1 MPRDRGRCKRG
12 WSARRVAEVWRRQ
25 RLTSLRRA
33 PAGQSG
39 AVAVCD
45 ASCGGPLGH
54 RMAWS
59 RSRGGSGGG
68 CWEGGEGLRRGY
80 LYSFG
85 SPVPVFPV
93 QGAAASRV
101 SPRGGVPGRCRVVP
115 RCNCLVRNAGQPRP
129 FSSRSQPFPCAVLGL
144 SADGTGLEGTP
155 GELSGSHS
163 KRTRE
168 RSVDVVVII
177 SGVW

>member
-1 MPRDRGRCKRG
+1 MVGVGREER
-12 WSARRVAEVWRRQ
+12 
-25 RLTSLRRA
+25 
-33 PAGQSG
+33 
-39 AVAVCD
+39 
-45 ASCGGPLGH
+45 
-54 RMAWS
+54 
-59 RSRGGSGGG
+59 GSGGG
-68 CWEGGEGLRRGY
+68 IYTASEARSRSSRFRVL
-80 LYSFG
+80 
-85 SPVPVFPV
+85 
-93 QGAAASRV
+93 QQAAPACA